1 MYLQQLQR
9 AAEERRGASPDS
21 RARHRHVGAAEL
33 AEQPRARAAVVV
45 VVVVGL
51 RLPRRVSPPV
61 RVHLHQYR

>member
-9 AAEERRGASPDS
+9 AAEERRGASPDA

-33 AEQPRARAAVVV
+33 AQQPRARAAV